1 MVSSCTIVVNERR
14 WQRRFELSFKDG
26 VLMHIVTRRMV
37 WIDTDEKN
45 VKMIMFPVHSY
56 WGNHKLAFQ
65 VLSGEV
71 G

>member
-1 MVSSCTIVVNERR
+1 
-14 WQRRFELSFKDG
+14 
-26 VLMHIVTRRMV
+26 MHIVTRRMV